1 MMEIWK
7 DIKDY
12 EGLYQVSNLGRVK
25 NLYDGRHKKFREKIL
40 QQQKT
45 KKSYLVVT
53 LQKEKVRKQFFVH
66 RLVAQ
71 TFLPNP
77 NNLPEVNHKSE
88 IKTQNNVENLE
99 WCNND
104 YNIHYGTGIIRG
116 SENRK
121 GKTLKEETK
130 KKIGESLS
138 KAILQINKDTDVIIK
153 EWSSMA
159 EIKREL
165 GYNQSNISKC
175 CNGKLRN
182 NTSYGYK
189 WQYKEVS

>member
-1 MMEIWK
+1 MEIWK

-25 NLYDGRHKKFREKIL
+25 SLYDGRHKKFREKIL

-99 WCNND
+99 WCDNK
-104 YNIHYGTGIIRG
+104 YNLNYGTRVERIFKKTT
-116 SENRK
+116 N
-121 GKTLKEETK
+121 GKC
-130 KKIGESLS
+130 S
-138 KAILQINKDTDVIIK
+138 KPVLQIDPTTDEVI
-153 EWSSMA
+153 A
-159 EIKREL
+159 EFPSIHQVQREL
-165 GYNQSNISKC
+165 GYKIAHISAC
-175 CNGKLRN
+175 CKGRRKTCGNF
-182 NTSYGYK
+182 K
-189 WQYKEVS
+189 WQFKPTT